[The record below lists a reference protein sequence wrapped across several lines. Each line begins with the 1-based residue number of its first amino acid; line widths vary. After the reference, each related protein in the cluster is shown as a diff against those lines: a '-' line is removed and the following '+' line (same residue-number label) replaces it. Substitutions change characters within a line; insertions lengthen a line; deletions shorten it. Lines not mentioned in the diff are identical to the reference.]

1 MTGTDPAP
9 YFNSTLHILRGVAAC
24 AVLVFHWEQFFPAAG
39 QSIQAFFPA
48 QTLLDPTIYIG
59 FGWLGVPLFFILS
72 GLLLGAQVHHANID
86 RAFVRRFW
94 RRRITRI
101 YPAVWLQLM
110 VLLALAGSIPGLV
123 SADVYDRLWLQFSLW
138 VNLPPTMTAPIN
150 GVWWTLPVELGFYCL
165 LPLIGWMSQR
175 IDWHWLLAAALAITL
190 AWRGWIFSSFD
201 GPNYQV
207 VLPAL
212 DSLPGVFFSFML
224 GYSLNFL
231 TGPILDTPRKTLIL
245 ASAMLL
251 ALLQWQLVLDDVYWT
266 GHWIL
271 VVWPALV
278 AAAIAGIVQ
287 AVRFASMSQHGL
299 TTSILMWLGD
309 VSFGIYLWHFPVMRG
324 MALLMPEAWSTP
336 MMSVVALVVALP
348 ITLALASLSYYLLE
362 RPLMGWGK
370 KVDA

>member
-1 MTGTDPAP
+1 MERP
-9 YFNSTLHILRGVAAC
+9 LHILRGFAAL
-24 AVLVFHWEQFFPAAG
+24 AVLIFHWEQFFPAAG
-39 QSIQAFFPA
+39 QTIQSFFPA

-72 GLLLGAQVHHANID
+72 GLLLGAQVHHAHID
-86 RAFVRRFW
+86 GAFVRRFW

-101 YPAVWLQLM
+101 YPAVWLQLI
-110 VLLALAGSIPGLV
+110 VLLALAGTIPGLV
-123 SADVYDRLWLQFSLW
+123 SADVYDRLWLQFLLW

-175 IDWHWLLAAALAITL
+175 MDWRWLLVAALAVTL

-201 GPNYQV
+201 GPNYQL

-224 GYSLNFL
+224 GYSLNFM
-231 TGPILDTPRKTLIL
+231 TGPILGTPRKTLIL

-287 AVRFASMSQHGL
+287 AARFAPMSQHGL

-324 MALLMPEAWSTP
+324 MVLLMPEAWSTP
-336 MMSVVALVVALP
+336 MMSVAALAMALP

-370 KVDA
+370 KVVA